1 MSGTRTSLF
10 AGICLVLSSHPALAA
25 GPAEEYIDAQLKVVR
40 SLEQKTNLLAD
51 AAEEAAARLLQGGSI
66 YLSGERGMVLE
77 LLGRA
82 GGLCAAKEL
91 NLSRPLPGLAG
102 DVVLWSDY
110 GGPRTAVAGL
120 DTLAGRGALVIAFA
134 SSDHPRFGRPLP
146 AGFHAIPVEIPR
158 DSRLLAIPSGRESR
172 ILPTAA
178 PAIAIAEWA
187 YVAELIGAC
196 RRRHKQ
202 LAVYLS
208 IYLDE
213 GLRRFRR
220 TQGLLFEPGLRPDAA
235 PRGEYAGRFLA
246 HVRESLEGVR
256 REDLEKI
263 RQAGAWLRD
272 AAAGHRRVVR
282 NLVGHLPPTEPG
294 MPGDPPLFTGLGQG
308 SGDEGARW
316 IRRNLHAGDV
326 YLLLGYQQNEDAMAA
341 AAHTIGVRTIFFTS
355 GAPGEAQARN
365 PMHVYVDPHWSR
377 SDGCLELSGYDVKA
391 CPLSAI
397 LGLTCYY
404 AVCGEA
410 MR

>member
-263 RQAGAWLRD
+263 PASGGMASRCGGRTSPRGAEPRR
-272 AAAGHRRVVR
+272 APSAHGAGHARRSAAVHRFGARKRRRGSTLDPAKPPRGRRV
-282 NLVGHLPPTEPG
+282 PP
-294 MPGDPPLFTGLGQG
+294 
-308 SGDEGARW
+308 AR
-316 IRRNLHAGDV
+316 
-326 YLLLGYQQNEDAMAA
+326 
-341 AAHTIGVRTIFFTS
+341 
-355 GAPGEAQARN
+355 
-365 PMHVYVDPHWSR
+365 
-377 SDGCLELSGYDVKA
+377 
-391 CPLSAI
+391 LSAERGCHGRGRPHDRRPDHFLHFRRARARPRPATRCTSTSI
-397 LGLTCYY
+397 PTGCARTAAWNYR
-404 AVCGEA
+404 ATT
-410 MR
+410 